1 MGQLGSY
8 ADLSGACICVRGQ
21 LVDREGESPG
31 GKAFHWAEQV
41 MQTLSR
47 LDPFNIPFGQNL
59 LVVLLIK
66 MMYARHVGLPRWY

>member
-1 MGQLGSY
+1 MLISVGLAYVSVV
-8 ADLSGACICVRGQ
+8 SWWT
-21 LVDREGESPG
+21 DREGESPG

-59 LVVLLIK
+59 LVLLLIK
-66 MMYARHVGLPRWY
+66 MMYTRYMGLPRWY